1 MNLTNNYKKY
11 NKKELLTRLQ
21 AKERELRRTPKC
33 KDINNDP
40 EMPSV
45 YTYYTMFG
53 SITKALKEASLTPNK
68 FRRYKKKY
76 SDLELQHEA
85 GTRIKYTKE
94 GLLNMLKEK
103 AKDLGRIPTQDELNS
118 DPYMPS
124 FSTYVYR
131 FGSFQLACKKV
142 GLLPRKQGRSV
153 KYTDAEL
160 LDMLRNKTKKL
171 GRPPTWN
178 DLGKCNNMPA
188 RQVYTYRFG
197 GIRKALKKAGIL

>member
-1 MNLTNNYKKY
+1 MNITNNYKKY
-11 NKKELLTRLQ
+11 NKEELLARLQ
-21 AKERELRRTPKC
+21 AKERELRRTPRC
-33 KDINNDP
+33 KDIDKDP

-53 SITKALKEASLTPNK
+53 SITKALKEASLTPNR
-68 FRRYKKKY
+68 FRRYKKY
-76 SDLELQHEA
+76 SDLKLQHEV
-85 GTRIKYTKE
+85 GTCIKYTKE

-118 DPYMPS
+118 DPHMPS

-142 GLLPRKQGRSV
+142 GLLSRKQGRSV

-160 LDMLRNKTKKL
+160 LDMLRNKTKEL
-171 GRPPTWN
+171 GRPPAWN
-178 DLGKCNNMPA
+178 DLGKYNNMPA